1 MFKLQ
6 DIKPIL
12 VPQYE
17 ELSADK
23 MYSKVKGY
31 IDNFADYFSDYNESY
46 IPLRKHF
53 WDIFSTLNQELA
65 EKFIDHSIKERNKQ
79 KVTQESKIEIS
90 EEIMNQINWKQF
102 NSRQKGRA
110 LSMLVSSREIYKVNR
125 KRKRE
130 YIPYEVSK
138 EEVKEYQKK
147 RSKPMNDE
155 RRYDND
161 GRWKDNDQEE
171 FEEELRRIKRTMN
184 DNDEDEMK
192 IDGENEEEN
201 RWMYDII
208 LK

>member
-17 ELSADK
+17 ELTADK

-31 IDNFADYFSDYNESY
+31 IDNFSDYFPDYDESY
-46 IPLRKHF
+46 IPPRKYF

-90 EEIMNQINWKQF
+90 EEIMNQINKKHF
-102 NSRQKGRA
+102 YSRQKGRA
-110 LSMLVSSREIYKVNR
+110 LSMLVTSREVYKVNR

-130 YIPYEVSK
+130 YAPYEVSK
-138 EEVKEYQKK
+138 EETKEYQKK
-147 RSKPMNDE
+147 RSKPMNYESTYNREESCD
-155 RRYDND
+155 RI
-161 GRWKDNDQEE
+161 DQEE
-171 FEEELRRIKRTMN
+171 FENEMEKI
-184 DNDEDEMK
+184 EDEMK
-192 IDGENEEEN
+192 DKDNN
-201 RWMYDII
+201 SMNVD
-208 LK
+208 K